1 MACPLHWLAA
11 MRAGRLLVVLF
22 LLLSSDALAGGRPA
36 RLRPRPASAPRR
48 LHGASFQR
56 ALPRLRRGTRAAIH
70 LAVLQRRTDR
80 SIRSVETS
88 LGKLVTRIAT
98 LESQNASKEQQ
109 ARELVSAIDRR
120 RAQLREHRNAKGFFS
135 VIGLL
140 GSIATGGMGAPLF
153 IGGMALAARDGVRVA
168 DLEARLRTL
177 HGERAALTRLIESHG
192 DLKRGLEGDL
202 GRLRAAEAAIAGAL
216 ASLEA
221 DSTAPRGRTLDGAR
235 RRLGHSR
242 DLFDNLRAQ
251 SGILVRIEKS
261 AGAVGVAVD
270 LHLAAARRDL
280 AQAEKM
286 VAESTRDYI
295 DLVAVAMSPS
305 PAAAAGGLIDR
316 LLVDRG
322 AALLRD
328 AGLGKEAAN
337 LLARAVVR
345 RVGAGAGAEAAL
357 AASLESRL

>member
-1 MACPLHWLAA
+1 
-11 MRAGRLLVVLF
+11 MRARRLVILALVV
-22 LLLSSDALAGGRPA
+22 LSSDALAGGPSRRLTSRPA
-36 RLRPRPASAPRR
+36 HAPRR
-48 LHGASFQR
+48 LRGAPFQR
-56 ALPRLRRGTRAAIH
+56 ALPRLRQGTRAAIH

-80 SIRSVETS
+80 SIRSVQMAVGGLTA
-88 LGKLVTRIAT
+88 RISS

-109 ARELVSAIDRR
+109 ARELVTAIDRR
-120 RAQLREHRNAKGFFS
+120 HAQLRQHRNAKGFFS
-135 VIGLL
+135 AIGLL
-140 GSIATGGMGAPLF
+140 GSLATGGIGAPLF
-153 IGGMALAARDGVRVA
+153 LGGMVLAARDGVRVA

-177 HGERAALTRLIESHG
+177 HDERAALTRLIESHRVF
-192 DLKRGLEGDL
+192 KRGLEADL
-202 GRLRAAEAAIAGAL
+202 GQLREAETAIAGAL
-216 ASLEA
+216 ASLE
-221 DSTAPRGRTLDGAR
+221 SEGQRGRSLDSAR

-316 LLVDRG
+316 FLVDRG

-328 AGLGKEAAN
+328 AGLGKQAAN
-337 LLARAVVR
+337 LLARAVVL

>member
-1 MACPLHWLAA
+1 
-11 MRAGRLLVVLF
+11 MRARRLVILALVIM
-22 LLLSSDALAGGRPA
+22 SSDALAGGPSR
-36 RLRPRPASAPRR
+36 RLGPRPAHAPRR
-48 LHGASFQR
+48 LRGAPFHR
-56 ALPRLRRGTRAAIH
+56 ALPRLRQGTRAAIH

-80 SIRSVETS
+80 SIRSVQTA
-88 LGKLVTRIAT
+88 LGDLVTRIAA
-98 LESQNASKEQQ
+98 LESQNVSKEQK
-109 ARELVSAIDRR
+109 ARELVSAIEQR
-120 RAQLREHRNAKGFFS
+120 RAQLRQHRNAKGFFS
-135 VIGLL
+135 ALGLL

-177 HGERAALTRLIESHG
+177 HGERAALTRLIESHR
-192 DLKRGLEGDL
+192 DLKRGLESDL

-221 DSTAPRGRTLDGAR
+221 DSRTRSPTLDGAR
-235 RRLGHSR
+235 RRLDHSR

-261 AGAVGVAVD
+261 AGAVGVAVN

-280 AQAEKM
+280 AKAKKM
-286 VAESTRDYI
+286 VAESMRDYI

-328 AGLGKEAAN
+328 GGLGKEAAN
-337 LLARAVVR
+337 LLAGAVVR
-345 RVGAGAGAEAAL
+345 RVGAGAGAAAAL